1 MSDKNTLLVV
11 EDLTMEFK
19 STRRFLEKPKP
30 SVVAVN
36 DVSFEVKEGETFGL
50 VGESGCGKTTLGKC
64 IVRLLKP
71 AKGKILYND
80 EGVMKDL
87 LNLDKKESHAMRKKV
102 QIVFQ
107 DPYAALNPQHTIL
120 EAFDEPMRVHGV
132 GGDKEH
138 RKELI
143 AKALERVNLQPDYMY
158 RYPHEFSG
166 GQRQRICV
174 AKALV
179 LEPKLIV
186 CDEPVSAL
194 DVSIQAQLLNLMK
207 KLQAELGV
215 TFIFIAHDL
224 SVVQYMSDRIG
235 VMYLGNMVELADS
248 DELYNNTMHPYTEA
262 LLSAVP
268 VPVYNAKKERIILEG
283 DVPSPMNPPSGCPF
297 HPRCS
302 KCMEICKQEKPKL
315 EEKRDGHYVACHLY
329 DEA

>member
-1 MSDKNTLLVV
+1 MVKNEDLLIV
-11 EDLTMEFK
+11 DNLTMEFQGAK
-19 STRRFLEKPKP
+19 LFLEKKP
-30 SVVAVN
+30 NVRAVN
-36 DVSFEVKEGETFGL
+36 NVSFTVKEGETFGL

-71 AKGKILYND
+71 SEGKLLYND
-80 EGVMKDL
+80 EGEWKDL
-87 LNLDKKESHAMRKKV
+87 LALKKKESFDLRKKV

-107 DPYAALNPQHTIL
+107 DPYASLNPQHTIL
-120 EAFDEPMRVHGV
+120 EAFDEPMRVHGI
-132 GGDKEH
+132 GGGNKEA
-138 RKELI
+138 RKKLI
-143 AKALERVNLQPDYMY
+143 AEALQRVNLQPDYMY

-179 LEPKLIV
+179 LQPKLII

-194 DVSIQAQLLNLMK
+194 DVSVQAQLLNLMK
-207 KLQAELGV
+207 KLQKELGI
-215 TFIFIAHDL
+215 TYIFIAHDL

-248 DELYNNTMHPYTEA
+248 DELYRNPLHPYTNA

-268 VPVYNAKKERIILEG
+268 VPVVDGKKDRIILEG
-283 DVPSPMNPPSGCPF
+283 DVPSPINPPKGCPF

-302 KCMEICKQEKPKL
+302 KCMEICKQEKPVL
-315 EEKRDGHYVACHLY
+315 EEKVNGHFIACHLY
-329 DEA
+329 DSK